1 MDIRP
6 KLGGVV
12 KTCFYFAQKGINYA
26 CFLNDPIM
34 YQRLNSQGLIKSQGG
49 NGLLSLF
56 FLWYLIDW
64 LQLLSM
70 EFAGN
75 KNCVVRY
82 LPLKISR
89 TELELPVPLLKTYLY
104 S

>member
-1 MDIRP
+1 MIALDLIVQ
-6 KLGGVV
+6 LYFEEV
-12 KTCFYFAQKGINYA
+12 KSV
-26 CFLNDPIM
+26 M
-34 YQRLNSQGLIKSQGG
+34 YQRLNSQGLICLQLILKSKVGY
-49 NGLLSLF
+49 GLLSLF
-56 FLWYLIDW
+56 VLWYLIDW

-82 LPLKISR
+82 LPLKLSR
-89 TELELPVPLLKTYLY
+89 TELELTFRLLKTYLY

>member
-1 MDIRP
+1 MLIL
-6 KLGGVV
+6 LGIAELRSYFEEV
-12 KTCFYFAQKGINYA
+12 KSVMF
-26 CFLNDPIM
+26 
-34 YQRLNSQGLIKSQGG
+34 QRLNSQGLICLQLILKSQGWEC
-49 NGLLSLF
+49 LTATF
-56 FLWYLIDW
+56 FLWYLIDC

>member
-1 MDIRP
+1 
-6 KLGGVV
+6 
-12 KTCFYFAQKGINYA
+12 
-26 CFLNDPIM
+26 M
-34 YQRLNSQGLIKSQGG
+34 YQAEYYQSLNSQGLICLQLILKSQSG

-64 LQLLSM
+64 LQLLRM
-70 EFAGN
+70 EFAGY

-82 LPLKISR
+82 LPLKLSR
-89 TELELPVPLLKTYLY
+89 TKLELKFRLLKTNLY